1 MNGEGPLRHPP
12 RKRRRGVMIVACV
25 VLAGVVVLGALLVV
39 GAGRIAGGL
48 ATTKAAAA
56 DAEDALRAGDFLTAD
71 TALTDAEA
79 GVSRAQS
86 GVRLVVFLRPVP
98 WVGTQ
103 LKGLALTLDAA
114 AETLA
119 ALHEAVRIVADIS
132 TVTKEAQAL
141 VDITERESVPYA
153 DLATSARVALL
164 ESLHDAY
171 PDLLT
176 MQLKLSLAKD
186 DLARLAA
193 LDVSPMLTDAV
204 APFAELIDPLADA
217 VNLLTPFAAAV
228 PELAGLGED
237 RQFLLL
243 FANDT
248 ELRPGGGFLGVFALA
263 ITRDGEIVNLAA
275 EDVYRLDQLVAD
287 DGYQVT
293 PPTPLARYLGVPKWY
308 FRDSNWSPDF
318 PASAKDSVQLL
329 RQEVAYAGQPVPEV
343 HGALMFTPTFI
354 ARLLAMT
361 GPVTV
366 DDQTFTS
373 DNIADKLE
381 YQVEIGYA
389 EQGLPPHQRKEVVA
403 RMTDIVVDRL
413 LALPASEWPELFGIL
428 TEGFSEKEL
437 ALWSAD
443 EETQAI
449 YHDAGWSGEVA
460 AGGSDDVLMV
470 VDANLGA
477 LKTDPEVDRE
487 IAYTV
492 TPSGEGY
499 EATVAITYTN
509 NASFTW
515 KTTRYRT
522 YTRVYAPLGSEL
534 VSSSG
539 TLDNDTLLNPS
550 GKEGEVTTVDELGM
564 TSFGAF
570 TSIEPGETRTLS
582 VTYRLPQQV
591 EDAIDAGVYELNI
604 LKQLGAADHDL
615 VLNLTFG
622 DMTNE
627 VTYAVPG
634 EDESDWGDNSYH
646 YETVLDTD
654 KSVMLRVK

>member
-1 MNGEGPLRHPP
+1 
-12 RKRRRGVMIVACV
+12 MIVACV